1 MTLEDAI
8 FAKEFKFTSSDGKE
22 RVCRRNGKTKL
33 WKKSP
38 GKFRIPVKY
47 GLYNYWYITEENA
60 HQYRV
65 SRETMMVRPKPD
77 CPNCGAEWTED
88 GPLCPKCKSNW
99 M

>member
-65 SRETMMVRPKPD
+65 SRRSEERRVGKECR
-77 CPNCGAEWTED
+77 
-88 GPLCPKCKSNW
+88 L
-99 M
+99 